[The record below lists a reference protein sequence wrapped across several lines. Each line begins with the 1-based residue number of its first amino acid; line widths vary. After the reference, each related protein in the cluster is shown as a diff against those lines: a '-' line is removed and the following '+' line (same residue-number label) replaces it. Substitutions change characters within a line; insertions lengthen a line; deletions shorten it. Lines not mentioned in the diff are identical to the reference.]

1 MKQRLLLFITA
12 LMLCIGA
19 RATTI
24 QVIDGLK
31 YIIYTDQNYAVL
43 TSNKYTQEEIV
54 IPASITW
61 AGKKYPVT
69 ELGANSFSGCSNLT
83 SITIPSSVTSLGNN
97 CFSECYNLASVTIP
111 SSVTSLGQSCFSSC
125 SRLTTV
131 TIPSSVTSLRMWCF
145 ANCSR
150 LTTVTIPSS
159 VTSLGESCF
168 QFCTSLT
175 SITIPSSVTSLGAG
189 CFSKCK
195 NLTSI
200 TIPSSVTSLGQRCF
214 DGCSSLTSVT
224 IPSSVTSLGTG
235 CFSDCSSLTSISIP
249 SSVTSLGQMCFENC
263 YNLYSVNIQSPKI
276 KLGSACFA
284 STIITDFTIMAT
296 TPPTI
301 PDDCFYGCSID
312 RAKLMV
318 PKASVSSYLSAAV
331 WKSFGTI
338 VSVDGEEVAREC
350 EKPSINYVSGKLKFG
365 CQTPGAEYHYTIKA
379 ADECTEALAKDEV
392 KLAARYD
399 ISCFATADGYTRS
412 KTATA
417 KLYWISANIET
428 DGIAPATQMRGVVVS
443 TEGGIVTLSGLKE
456 NERVTF
462 YNVSGIKLGE
472 TRALN
477 GQASISASDDIIIA
491 RIGSQSIKVKQ

>member
-19 RATTI
+19 KATTI

-31 YIIYTDQNYAVL
+31 YIIYTEQNCAAL
-43 TSNKYTQEEIV
+43 IGNKYTQKEIV

-61 AGKKYPVT
+61 EGKKYPVT
-69 ELGANSFSGCSNLT
+69 ELGAKCFEDCSSLT
-83 SITIPSSVTSLGNN
+83 
-97 CFSECYNLASVTIP
+97 SVTIP
-111 SSVTSLGQSCFSSC
+111 SSVTSLGKNCF
-125 SRLTTV
+125 
-131 TIPSSVTSLRMWCF
+131 
-145 ANCSR
+145 
-150 LTTVTIPSS
+150 
-159 VTSLGESCF
+159 G
-168 QFCTSLT
+168 
-175 SITIPSSVTSLGAG
+175 
-189 CFSKCK
+189 
-195 NLTSI
+195 
-200 TIPSSVTSLGQRCF
+200 
-214 DGCSSLTSVT
+214 GCSSLTSVT
-224 IPSSVTSLGTG
+224 IPSSVTSLGSS
-235 CFSDCSSLTSISIP
+235 CFSWCSRLTSITISSSVTSLGDNCFNFCSSLTSINIP
-249 SSVTSLGQMCFENC
+249 SSVTSLGNYCFYGCSSLTSVTIPSSVTSLGGECFRNC
-263 YNLYSVNIQSPKI
+263 SSLTSVNIPSSVTNLGYWCFRECNNLYSVNIQSPKI
-276 KLGSACFA
+276 TLGSECFA

-301 PDDCFYGCSID
+301 PDDCFDGCSID
-312 RAKLMV
+312 RAKLRV
-318 PKASVSSYLSAAV
+318 PKASVSSYQSAAV
-331 WKSFGTI
+331 WNSFGTI
-338 VSVDGEEVAREC
+338 VSVDGGEISAEC

-379 ADECTEALAKDEV
+379 ADDCTESLTKDEV
-392 KLAARYD
+392 SLAARYD

-417 KLYWISANIET
+417 KLYWISANFDT

-456 NERVTF
+456 NELVTF

-491 RIGSQSIKVKQ
+491 RIGSQSIKVKR

>member
-19 RATTI
+19 KATTI

-43 TSNKYTQEEIV
+43 TGNNYTQNKIV

-69 ELGANSFSGCSNLT
+69 ELGVKSFYGCSSLT
-83 SITIPSSVTSLGNN
+83 SITIPSSVTSLGNE
-97 CFSECYNLASVTIP
+97 CFRE
-111 SSVTSLGQSCFSSC
+111 
-125 SRLTTV
+125 
-131 TIPSSVTSLRMWCF
+131 
-145 ANCSR
+145 
-150 LTTVTIPSS
+150 
-159 VTSLGESCF
+159 
-168 QFCTSLT
+168 
-175 SITIPSSVTSLGAG
+175 
-189 CFSKCK
+189 
-195 NLTSI
+195 
-200 TIPSSVTSLGQRCF
+200 
-214 DGCSSLTSVT
+214 CSSLTSVT
-224 IPSSVTSLGTG
+224 IPSSVTSLGNS
-235 CFSDCSSLTSISIP
+235 CFSGCTGLTSINISSSVTSLGEKCFYNCSNLTSITIPSSVTRLGNDCFENCSSLTSITIP
-249 SSVTSLGQMCFENC
+249 SSVTSLGWFCFSRCSSLTSVTIPSSVTSLGEYCFSSCSSLTSVTIPSSVTRLGKYCFSSCSSLTSITIPSSVTRLGDECFEGCN
-263 YNLYSVNIQSPKI
+263 NLYSVNIQSPKI
-276 KLGSACFA
+276 TLDSECFA
-284 STIITDFTIMAT
+284 STIITDFTIIAT

-301 PDDCFYGCSID
+301 SDDCFNGCSID
-312 RAKLMV
+312 KAKLRV
-318 PKASVSSYLSAAV
+318 PKASVSSYQSAAV

-338 VSVDGEEVAREC
+338 VSVDGGEVSSEC
-350 EKPSINYVSGKLKFG
+350 EKPSISYVSGKLKFG

-392 KLAARYD
+392 SLAARYD
-399 ISCFATADGYTRS
+399 ISCFATAKGYTRS

-428 DGIAPATQMRGVVVS
+428 DGITPATQMRGVVVS

-477 GQASISASDDIIIA
+477 GQASISATDDVIIA
-491 RIGSQSIKVKQ
+491 RIGSQSIKVKR

>member
-19 RATTI
+19 KANTTV
-24 QVIDGLK
+24 VIDGLK
-31 YIIYTDQNYAVL
+31 YIIYTGQNYAVL
-43 TSNKYTQEEIV
+43 TGNNYTQQEIV

-61 AGKKYPVT
+61 AGKKFPVT
-69 ELGANSFSGCSNLT
+69 ELGANSFLNCSDLSSVIIPSSITSLGENCFRGCSNLAFITIPSSVKSLGKSCFRGCTGLT
-83 SITIPSSVTSLGNN
+83 SITIPSSVTSLGEG
-97 CFSECYNLASVTIP
+97 CFDYCDELTSIDIP
-111 SSVTSLGQSCFSSC
+111 SSVKSLGKICFSSC
-125 SRLTTV
+125 S
-131 TIPSSVTSLRMWCF
+131 
-145 ANCSR
+145 
-150 LTTVTIPSS
+150 
-159 VTSLGESCF
+159 
-168 QFCTSLT
+168 SLT
-175 SITIPSSVTSLGAG
+175 SITIPSSVTSLGEG
-189 CFSKCK
+189 CFYNCYR
-195 NLTSI
+195 LTSI
-200 TIPSSVTSLGQRCF
+200 TIPSSVTC
-214 DGCSSLTSVT
+214 
-224 IPSSVTSLGTG
+224 LGTG
-235 CFSDCSSLTSISIP
+235 CFYGC
-249 SSVTSLGQMCFENC
+249 N
-263 YNLYSVNIQSPKI
+263 NLYSVNIQSPKI
-276 KLGSACFA
+276 KLGSSCFA

-301 PDDCFYGCSID
+301 PDNCFNGCSIY
-312 RAKLMV
+312 RAKLRV
-318 PKASVSSYLSAAV
+318 PKASVSSYKSAEV

-338 VSVDGEEVAREC
+338 VSVDGGEVSSEC
-350 EKPSINYVSGKLKFG
+350 EKPSISYVSGKLKFG

-379 ADECTEALAKDEV
+379 ADDCTDALAKDEV
-392 KLAARYD
+392 TLAARYD
-399 ISCFATADGYTRS
+399 ISCYATADGYTRS

-472 TRALN
+472 TRAMN

>member
-19 RATTI
+19 KANTTV
-24 QVIDGLK
+24 VIDGLK
-31 YIIYTDQNYAVL
+31 YIIYTGQNYAVL
-43 TSNKYTQEEIV
+43 TGNNYTQQEII

-61 AGKKYPVT
+61 ARKKFPVT
-69 ELGANSFSGCSNLT
+69 ELGANSFLDCSDLSSVIIPSSVKSLGERCFQGCSNLAFITLPSSVKSLGKSCFSGCTGLT
-83 SITIPSSVTSLGNN
+83 SITIPSSVTSLG
-97 CFSECYNLASVTIP
+97 E
-111 SSVTSLGQSCFSSC
+111 
-125 SRLTTV
+125 R
-131 TIPSSVTSLRMWCF
+131 
-145 ANCSR
+145 
-150 LTTVTIPSS
+150 
-159 VTSLGESCF
+159 
-168 QFCTSLT
+168 
-175 SITIPSSVTSLGAG
+175 
-189 CFSKCK
+189 
-195 NLTSI
+195 
-200 TIPSSVTSLGQRCF
+200 
-214 DGCSSLTSVT
+214 
-224 IPSSVTSLGTG
+224 
-235 CFSDCSSLTSISIP
+235 
-249 SSVTSLGQMCFENC
+249 CFENC

-276 KLGSACFA
+276 TLDSECFA

-301 PDDCFYGCSID
+301 PDDCFNGCSID
-312 RAKLMV
+312 RAKLRV
-318 PKASVSSYLSAAV
+318 PKASVSSYKNAEV

-350 EKPSINYVSGKLKFG
+350 EKPSINYVSGNLKFG

-379 ADECTEALAKDEV
+379 ADECTESLTKNEV
-392 KLAARYD
+392 SLAARYD
-399 ISCFATADGYTRS
+399 ISCFATAEGYTQS

-472 TRALN
+472 TRAMN
-477 GQASISASDDIIIA
+477 GQASNSTSDDIIIA
-491 RIGSQSIKVKQ
+491 RIGSQSIKVKR